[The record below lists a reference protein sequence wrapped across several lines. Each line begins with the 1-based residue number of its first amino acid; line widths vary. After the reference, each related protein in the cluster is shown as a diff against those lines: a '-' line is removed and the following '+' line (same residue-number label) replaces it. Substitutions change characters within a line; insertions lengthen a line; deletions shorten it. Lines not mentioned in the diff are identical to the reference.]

1 MVVVRPATSADEPRL
16 DEIDRA
22 TWSPQ
27 VSPGPPRADDVPFFR
42 PRLAPE
48 DVLVAEQDGELLGFA
63 AVTQASPM
71 SAHAGVL
78 VVNGLGVAPAAQG
91 AGVGRA
97 LIEAAVEQARA
108 RGARKLTLRVLG
120 SNTRALAL
128 YERAGFVVEGTLVA
142 EYLLE
147 GRPVDDLLMALH
159 LDADQGED

>member
-63 AVTQASPM
+63 AVTPASPM
-71 SAHAGVL
+71 PAHAGVL
-78 VVNGLGVAPAAQG
+78 VVNGLGVAPQAQS

-97 LIEAAVEQARA
+97 LLDAAVEHARA

-159 LDADQGED
+159 LDADHGED